1 MLHRK
6 LVALTGMNVSELMRS
21 YRLRKA
27 AALLQQGATVSEA
40 AEKVGFDGL
49 SYFSK
54 CFKDQFSLSPSA
66 YLLAHKGA

>member
-1 MLHRK
+1 MAGSGDGIRNR
-6 LVALTGMNVSELMRS
+6 TEVSLGA
-21 YRLRKA
+21 LRKA

-49 SYFSK
+49 SYFAR
-54 CFKDQFSLSPSA
+54 CFKDQFSISPSA